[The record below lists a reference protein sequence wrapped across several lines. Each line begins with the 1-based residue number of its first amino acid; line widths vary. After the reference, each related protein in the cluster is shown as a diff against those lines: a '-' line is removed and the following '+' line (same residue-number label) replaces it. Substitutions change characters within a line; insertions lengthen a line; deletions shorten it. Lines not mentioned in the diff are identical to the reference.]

1 MKKRPNL
8 NVSLVVVFLAIL
20 LPFALAVLFSG
31 DEHVFIGFLVNPK
44 DSVTYLAKM
53 YQGWEGTWRF
63 HLPYT
68 AEPGN
73 GAFLFL
79 FYLFLGHLAR
89 WLGLPLIIMFHLA
102 RLMGA
107 GLLLFMLFRFYKL
120 VFSDNPELFR
130 TAFWLTVVGSGMG
143 WLILA
148 LGPLPTDFWVAEAY
162 PFLSMFTNP
171 HFPVGLAL
179 MIYSFILLLDDSASF
194 RTGKLLLIGLLMAGI
209 MPFGLVITLL
219 VSIVHTVWMWLE
231 TRRMNWLP
239 VVCLGMLGGPY
250 LLYQYWVS
258 QVDPVLAIWNQQNL
272 TPSPPVWDFLLAF
285 TPPLILAP
293 FGIYASIKQ
302 QTSPPQKIIIAW
314 LVSGLLLVYFPFS
327 LQRRFMIGYY
337 IPAAALAVFG
347 VSYLRQKYGPRVR
360 ALVPLTFGLAVP
372 TNVLLILIGLVG
384 ALGHASQ
391 LYLTRDEA
399 STLEFIKNNT
409 PAKSLV
415 LASPDMGGL
424 IPGFTGRRVIY
435 GHPFETAYAAEEEQ
449 RVIDFYR
456 QTTQVTASTPLIEG
470 RKVDYVLYGPRER
483 IAGGALDLSALSLV
497 FEAGD
502 VQLYAVHGVP

>member
-1 MKKRPNL
+1 M
-8 NVSLVVVFLAIL
+8 VVFLALTLPYL
-20 LPFALAVLFSG
+20 LAAGLSG
-31 DEHVFIGFLVNPK
+31 KDHVFIGFLVNPI
-44 DSVTYLAKM
+44 DSITYLAKM
-53 YQGWEGTWRF
+53 YQGWEGAWRF

-68 AEPGN
+68 AQPGN
-73 GAFLFL
+73 GAFLYL

-89 WLGLPLIIMFHLA
+89 WLGLPLMIMFHLA
-102 RLMGA
+102 RLLGA
-107 GLLLFMLFRFYKL
+107 GFLLYALFRFYKII
-120 VFSDNPELFR
+120 FPDNPELFR

-148 LGPLPTDFWVAEAY
+148 FGPLPTDFWVAEAY
-162 PFLSMFTNP
+162 PFLSMYSNP
-171 HFPVGLAL
+171 HFSIGLAL
-179 MIYSFILLLDDSASF
+179 TVLSFCLLLEESARF
-194 RTGKLLLIGLLMAGI
+194 RSVKLLLMGLLI
-209 MPFGLVITLL
+209 SIILPFAMVVTLFVGLVH
-219 VSIVHTVWMWLE
+219 VAWVWIE
-231 TRRMNWLP
+231 TRRLEWLP
-239 VVCLGMLGGPY
+239 VVCLGAMGGPF
-250 LLYQYWVS
+250 LLYQFWAA
-258 QVDPVLAIWNQQNL
+258 QVDPILSIWNQQNL

-285 TPPLILAP
+285 SPALLLAP
-293 FGIYASIKQ
+293 FGIYTLLKNRENPAR
-302 QTSPPQKIIIAW
+302 KILTAW
-314 LVSGLLLVYFPFS
+314 LVISVLLIYFPFS
-327 LQRRFMIGYY
+327 LQRRFMLGLY
-337 IPAAALAVFG
+337 IPTAALAAHG
-347 VSYLRQKYGPRVR
+347 ISYLRQKYGPRVR
-360 ALVPLTFGLAVP
+360 ALVPVVFTLALP
-372 TNVLLILIGLVG
+372 TNVLLILIGLAG

-391 LYLTRDEA
+391 LYITRDEA

-409 PAKSLV
+409 PAKSLI